1 MKIQDHLPLTEGIV
15 KINARKFFVIHL
27 QKHFSSLREQSN
39 YKGSFPRLSLNCTI
53 PPCYPPSPYTLCEP
67 KSISAIK

>member
-15 KINARKFFVIHL
+15 KINARKFFAVHL

-39 YKGSFPRLSLNCTI
+39 YRRLFSQALSELHYSPMLPSLPI
-53 PPCYPPSPYTLCEP
+53 YFV
-67 KSISAIK
+67 